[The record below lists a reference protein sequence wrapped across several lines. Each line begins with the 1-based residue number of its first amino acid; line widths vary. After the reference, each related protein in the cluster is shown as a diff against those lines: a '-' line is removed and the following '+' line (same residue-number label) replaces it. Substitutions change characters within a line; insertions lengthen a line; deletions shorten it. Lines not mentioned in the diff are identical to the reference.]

1 MLKKLPILEILG
13 AIAVGMFL
21 HSYHSDMNGDET
33 AKLPSTAPP
42 AAPQEKAIKTEE
54 PKQEDT
60 STVLLRDGKKVDVI
74 LTEQDRQLI
83 ALDLNKFEHLTI
95 DETIMI
101 VTISKEYL
109 TYNEALTDQ
118 PVTMDDRKTLVSFLK
133 SKSNAFKENQL
144 VHYKMGKDNE
154 YSYLNM
160 YLNLINNDALIEL
173 YRNNAETHKS
183 EASDLKS
190 VFENR
195 FAGYLSAADN
205 NDILF
210 HVDVLCSAGYNKDL
224 GFMCNES
231 GKQFYHEVIGYNLAN
246 IKKWRTKITGSSV
259 ESLDSYYDSEEHIEH
274 YLSTLLSN

>member
-21 HSYHSDMNGDET
+21 YSYHSDMNGDET

-42 AAPQEKAIKTEE
+42 EAPQEKAIKTEE

-60 STVLLRDGKKVDVI
+60 STVLLRDGKKVNVI
-74 LTEQDRQLI
+74 LTEQDRELI

-101 VTISKEYL
+101 VIISKEYL
-109 TYNEALTDQ
+109 TYNEVLTDE
-118 PVTMDDRKTLVSFLK
+118 PVTMDDRKTIVSFLK
-133 SKSNAFKENQL
+133 QKSNSFKENQL
-144 VHYKMGKDNE
+144 IGYKMGKDNE
-154 YSYLNM
+154 YNYLNM
-160 YLNLINNDALIEL
+160 YLNLVNNDALIEL

-190 VFENR
+190 IFDDR
-195 FAGYLSAADN
+195 FAGYLSASDH

-210 HVDVLCSAGYNKDL
+210 HVDAICSAGYNKSL
-224 GFMCNES
+224 GFACNKD
-231 GKQFYHEVIGYNLAN
+231 GKAFYHDVIGYSLAN
-246 IKKWRTKITGSSV
+246 VKKWKTKITGSSV
-259 ESLDSYYDSEEHIEH
+259 ESLDSYYDSEEHIER
-274 YLSTLLSN
+274 YLGSLLSN